1 MLKNIFL
8 LMLAIKGPRNLKKNI
23 KNEERNSKE
32 EYECE
37 VGAEKEENICR
48 IQSLESKEEKD
59 KEILQ

>member
-1 MLKNIFL
+1 MLKKIFL
-8 LMLAIKGPRNLKKNI
+8 LKLVIEGPRNLKRNI

-37 VGAEKEENICR
+37 VEVEKEENICR

-59 KEILQ
+59 KEIQQ